1 MFPDASDY
9 NYIAA
14 TGECYVFETDAC
26 KNGTNAA
33 NEGNCKEIFVKADK
47 CPTAKECK
55 EAHASAT
62 PLIMQS
68 MDDMDAGMNGETCGD
83 MPTRPTAADEFGD
96 NCMNWDAWLYLSDD
110 DTCNN
115 LWEEWDK
122 WCYCSWDDICDD
134 VEAEMPWDEEFVL
147 ARRARTMKGIKPAEL
162 KKLAGARREVA
173 MKTQISENL
182 ALLGAAQAAETPEEG

>member
-1 MFPDASDY
+1 
-9 NYIAA
+9 
-14 TGECYVFETDAC
+14 
-26 KNGTNAA
+26 
-33 NEGNCKEIFVKADK
+33 
-47 CPTAKECK
+47 
-55 EAHASAT
+55 
-62 PLIMQS
+62 MQS
-68 MDDMDAGMNGETCGD
+68 MDDMDVGMNGETCGD
-83 MPTRPTAADEFGD
+83 MPTRPTAADESGD
-96 NCMNWDAWLYLSDD
+96 NCMNWDAWLYLSTD

-115 LWEEWDK
+115 LWEEWDE
-122 WCYCSWDDICDD
+122 WCFCSLDDICDA